1 MEYCDIKFLLNF
13 DEYEFSSLD
22 DVLKSSKSF
31 LNWKFDEN
39 FNAYNSDEEI
49 DYEITDV
56 SGLENKA
63 VENIKSSFFS
73 SAFYNVI
80 DIPLYKFLVLK
91 NNKKLTLLA
100 NISSLIFDYTSINDF
115 YQLFYKQNK
124 SHKYNDLNSYYSSIN
139 DYLNS
144 PDFDNDSHY
153 WQKQITDSSSYLK
166 FYKLNKSNYKSR
178 IITIP
183 EDSVISYTDS
193 HECSVFDF
201 YASIFSL
208 YLSYVDRLEGCF
220 IKTVNPRSKSGS
232 DIFDKNIILKIHT
245 DNEFSFDELLDEFNL
260 SFNNALSHT
269 KVNTDNYLDEDVYYS
284 VYDFSNFNE
293 NIEVYNGDGSALTLN
308 IYENSIKLVYNADL
322 FSDIYIEHMVKNIES
337 LINEV
342 LNSHDKPLSEIDVL
356 SDEEKTLLSDY
367 CRGMTADVNDE
378 DFFSVIFR
386 KHALNNPE
394 AMAVDDGDT
403 QISYGELEKSTNSIA
418 YDLKENYNIC
428 KGSRVALILPRNYHF
443 PQLAISLNKIGAA
456 FIPVDPIYPLKRIKH
471 MLEIAD
477 ADYIITTEEFKD
489 LYDFK
494 IDTICI
500 EELNDDDDV
509 DLKITCD
516 AEDLFFIAF
525 TSGTTGIP
533 KGVMI
538 KNSQYPGLCV
548 SFKNTFNFSYGDVSG
563 CYLSFSFI
571 ASCLV
576 YVTFFM
582 GGCCRIFN
590 EKEQKDSLA
599 LVKTLKETHMNNI
612 FLPPSVGIPIFENED
627 INLDYLVF
635 AGAKLNELTKKDT
648 HTQIINFYGTTE
660 IVFGVTKVYNLN
672 DIKPD
677 RVPIGR
683 PVSNTW
689 VYILDKN
696 NRQMP
701 IGVPGEICVSSKYI
715 SPGYVNDP
723 EMTKEVFVANPYST
737 CKDNEIMYR
746 TGDIGFYNFDG
757 EIEII
762 GREDDQLSVRG
773 FRIEYGE
780 ILNVIDNFDEI
791 TDVYID
797 VEKDNLIAYYTSED
811 DFDIEKLKEEL
822 KNELPYYMLPSL
834 FIKLDKIPLNLN
846 GKIDKSALKTVLNH
860 EDIEIADEILA
871 SVVDAFKE
879 VLNADYVLIDD
890 DFVSMGGN
898 SLSAMKLQLLL
909 KEKFAIH
916 FSSNELIA
924 LSTPQEIS
932 DNIKFNL
939 GVHTSYDEDKYSFDE
954 SCPLSE
960 SQLNVYLDENINSM
974 GTAYNNPFKIA
985 FKNRYSAGEIK
996 NALIKLFEAFPVLKA
1011 RVVNRDVLSLAFDAN
1026 PEIRKGSIKDMDSF
1040 VKAFDT
1046 DKTLSRFLIVEDNE
1060 SVILCADFHHLIF
1073 DGTSLNVLLDK
1084 FTSFLNGDEFN
1095 TDNGILRQTSFEESL
1110 DLIYMDNAQKFFDE
1124 MLADRD
1130 EVYELLPSKKTEKS
1144 ESEFIDTFDI
1154 DVESLKEFMQNHSL
1168 TYNQFFASVFAYTLS
1183 RFAGSEKVLFNLVED
1198 GRGHID
1204 LSESVGMFVKT
1215 LPVLMDCRNQ
1225 DTDSFFRYS
1234 SGLINSVMKY
1244 DLYPFRVLAKEYD
1257 LNSNIFFQYS
1267 HNLFSNVINND
1278 YNYNI
1283 SELDHDLVADLS
1295 FFIFNNDNRFTVR
1308 LLYSELY
1315 SESFVKHFVESFK
1328 LILHEITD
1336 VKELKDIN
1344 YTSED
1349 DIELLDLYNQT
1360 EHNLEYGDVLDAF
1373 NDNLAKNPNNK
1384 LISMEDRAYSY
1395 AESAYVANKIG
1406 EKLIEM
1412 GVNSDDCV
1420 AFITSRSEYY
1430 MFSVLGIL
1438 SAGGSCVPLDDNLP
1452 DERLEFILTD
1462 TDSKVVIVS
1471 DETYNSA
1478 KTLTEDKNILLNIS
1492 DIVNNEIGNLYHLP
1506 VIYGNLACV
1515 IYTSGTTGVP
1525 KGVKITRKA
1534 ILNSSQHLVSEFKF
1548 TSDDVY
1554 GLYAAIGFDGA
1565 MLDIVNSFYAGG
1577 RLSVI
1582 PADIRLDMNKLNEY
1596 IVKENITHTMLTT
1609 QVGRL
1614 FVQSI
1619 NDTTLKVLI
1628 LGGERLGE
1636 LQDSFSYHVIDAYGP
1651 TETFAYIASIKIED
1665 KLDSSSVGHINYNTK
1680 CYILDNE
1687 LRRMP
1692 VGAVGELYISG
1703 YQISEG
1709 YLNLEDENEKAFIDN
1724 PFDSEDYSKLY
1735 RSGDLVRLLPD
1746 GTLGIVGRR
1755 DSQVKIRGNRV
1766 ELSEVESVIREL
1778 DCIKDVTVQV
1788 VGNGQL
1794 AAYVVETGKTDNIEH
1809 HICDYVIH
1817 HKPEYMVPSFVI
1829 KLDSIPLNVNGKV
1842 DRRALPEVDLGSLH
1856 EDYVAPTTQTEKV
1869 IAEAF
1874 EKVFGQENIGIY
1886 DDFIKLGGDSLTAI
1900 RLLSL
1905 LKDYNVSAAD
1915 ILSLR
1920 TPHAIANNINDVSLD
1935 LDIYSLDEGCP
1946 LNESQL
1952 NVYLDIAS
1960 NDKSDSYLIPLFM
1973 DIASDYSIDSIINAL
1988 NEIINAHP
1996 ILGMC
2001 VSDEFDIPYLVKG
2014 SKPAITVES
2023 DVSDKHIN
2031 KFLLEHFDLHDCL
2044 CRFLVVENDS
2054 GFKLYAVFHH
2064 IIFDAMS
2071 EAIFK
2076 KDLQSILDGKT
2087 VDADKSFLKV
2097 SAFSQQIQKSG
2108 EFVEA
2113 EDFFNSMLADSD
2125 SVGTLLDSVVPDGPG
2140 YSTISLDVDNK
2151 LFHSFLDK
2159 YNVSENILFSSVFA
2173 YTLSRFVGSK
2183 KVMFNIVENG
2193 RDRFSN
2199 YESIGMFVNTLPL
2212 LVDCKNQD
2220 IGSFMKYMSSMVYG
2234 VMRHNY
2240 YPFRLLANKFD
2251 INADILF
2258 QFIPDWIRDTNNFDD
2273 ENDDLL
2279 NNFDDL
2285 IADLAFEIIQKGDNY
2300 ILGVLYSDRYSGD
2313 FIGRF
2318 IESYKLILHGILNA
2332 QKLGDINYISNED
2345 IKLLESL
2352 NQTEHNLEYGDVLDA
2367 FNDNLAKNPNNKLVS
2382 MEDRAYSYAES
2393 AYVANKIGEKLIEM
2407 GVNSDDC
2414 VAFITSRSEYYMFS
2428 VLGILSAGGSCV
2440 PLDDNLPDER
2450 LEFIL
2455 TDTDSKVVIVSDE
2468 TYNSAKTLTEDKNIL
2483 LNISDIVNN
2492 EIGNLYH
2499 LPVIYGNLACVIYTS
2514 GTTGVPKGVK
2524 ITRKAILNSS
2534 QHLVSEFKFTS
2545 DDVYGLYAAI
2555 GFDGA
2560 MLDIVNSFYAGGRLS
2575 VIPADIRL
2583 DMNKL
2588 NEYIVKENIT
2598 HTMLTTQVGRLFVQS
2613 INDTTLKVLILGGER
2628 LGELQDSFSYHVI
2641 DAYGPTETFAYI
2653 ASIKIEDKLDSSSVG
2668 HINYNTKCY
2677 ILDNELRR
2685 MPVGAV
2691 GELYISGYQ
2700 ISEGYLNLEDENEK
2714 AFIDNPFDSED
2725 YSKLYRSGDL
2735 VRLLP
2740 DGTLGIVGRR
2750 DSQVKIRGNRVEL
2763 SEVESVI
2770 RELDCIKDVTV
2781 QVVGNGQLA
2790 AYVVETGKTDNI
2802 EHHICDYVI
2811 HHKPEYMVPSF
2822 VIKLDSIPLN
2832 VNGKVDRRALPEV
2845 DLGSLH
2851 EDYVAPTTQTEK
2863 VIAEAFE
2870 KVFGQE
2876 NIGIYDD
2883 FIKLG
2888 GDSLTAIRLLSL
2900 LKDYNVSAADILS
2913 LRTPH
2918 AIANNINDVSLD
2930 LDIYSLDEGCPL
2942 NESQLN
2948 VYLDIASN
2956 DKSDSYLIPLFMDI
2970 ASDYSIDSIINALN
2984 EIINAHPIL
2993 GMCVSDEFDI
3003 PYLVKGSKPAITVES
3018 DVSDKHINKF
3028 LLEHFDL
3035 HDCLCRF
3042 LVVENDSG
3050 FKLFAVFHHIIFDAL
3065 SEAIFKKDLQSI
3077 LDGKTVDADKSF
3089 LKVSAFTQQI
3099 QKSDEF
3105 AEAEE
3110 FFNSMLA
3117 DSDSAG
3123 VLPDSVRSDG
3133 PGYCAMNLDTDYKSF
3148 NSFLDKYN
3156 VSENILFSSAF
3167 AYTLSRFAGDSKV
3180 LFNIVENG
3188 RDRFSNYDSIGMFV
3202 NTLPLLVECKNQDI
3216 RSFMEH
3222 VSHRVYDVMRYN
3234 YYPFRLLANKFDINS
3249 DILFQFIPDWI
3260 RDTGNSD
3267 EFDNEKNDLLNKF
3280 DDLIADLIVEIIQK
3294 EDNYILSVSYSHRY
3308 SGEFIGRFI
3317 KTYKLILHGILNAQK
3332 LSEISYITKE
3342 DAELLD
3348 SLNQTE
3354 HDLEYGNVLD
3364 AFNHNLVKNSRNNL
3378 VSYGDVSYSY
3388 GEGAFIACEIAE
3400 KLKALSVDS
3409 TDCIGFLLPRSE
3421 LYPFAVLG
3429 IMSMG
3434 AVYVPLDDAL
3444 PDESIQFMLDDC
3456 EIKAVLVSDSTYRRA
3471 EKLINTNTVLLNIS
3485 DIVKGEIKTLT
3496 SLPVKYNDL
3505 TCILYTSGT
3514 TGVPKGVKITRK
3526 SIVNVS
3532 QYYSDNYGLNNN
3544 DVFALFS
3551 AIGFDVSNF
3560 IIAAVLYSGS
3570 CLSVIPEDIR
3580 LNMVEMNNYFTTHG
3594 VTHAFLTTQIAKL
3607 FMESVS
3613 DISLDV
3619 LLVAGEKL
3627 GEVENPDNYEL
3638 IDAYGPTEA
3647 FAFMSSINNRN
3658 KINPSSVGHLNYNT
3672 KAYVLDGENRRVPF
3686 GAVGELCISGYQIA
3700 DGYLNREYETQKA
3713 FTENP
3718 FDDYPLLYRT
3728 GDMVRLLPD
3737 ASIGIVG
3744 RRDSQV
3750 KIRGN
3755 RVELSEVEA
3764 AIREID
3770 YIEDVTVHTI
3780 KNGDNNELVAYVV
3793 SDKTDNLKD
3802 SICDYVS
3809 THKPDYIVPSFVIKL
3824 DSIPLNINGKVDR
3837 RALPEVDV
3845 SSLGEEYVP
3854 PSTEIEKKI
3863 VNAFEVVFNQ
3873 KGIGLNDDF
3882 VRLGGDSI
3890 TAIRLITLLEKESI
3904 SCRATD
3910 ILNYKTPYI
3919 IAKNVEKITKKSY
3932 AATEGEVDLLP
3943 VQSYFFDQLNTND
3956 FSQKFILKSKTALDL
3971 KILQRAFD
3979 ELTNIH
3985 DMLRATYKYR
3995 NDSVVQEIL
4004 PLNTSVCQIKEYSTA
4019 SLDKGIEKIIKESEM
4034 SLDIENQLIKFSLV
4048 HCDSEDYI
4056 VIVIHHLIVD
4066 GVSWSILIDDLTYIY
4081 NQIKKDG
4088 EINLLRP
4095 YPYKN
4100 WVENVK
4106 DLIEDISEDEKQHWA
4121 KINGLLDDTLI
4132 KGKSKGFYFNA
4143 DALFNIDN
4151 QLMLKEEEYLALA
4164 ISRAYKKTYR
4174 EDIIFNRESYGRD
4187 ESLAEVGGTVGWFTS
4202 QFPVL
4207 VDVNNEYDTISLMSD
4222 VYSIKNA
4229 LNDVKHLGLNYGS
4242 LIYTTEELEYK
4253 HCPVTF
4259 NFLSTE
4265 FSYENELFVSVNKTE
4280 DSSDELQTVDLD
4292 SDSYGISLNVS
4303 RDGDSYTVGGDY
4315 ADGTYLS
4322 DKFEEFV
4329 DNIKYELR
4337 FIGTYESDAIVCA
4350 LSEPQLGIY
4359 LDEKVNEIG
4368 TAYSAAGI
4376 LECGKHSID
4385 EIKNAIHKLTD
4396 KHPVLLSRVVDGEV
4410 PLLYCDSYPS
4420 VDVVKSGD
4428 YSELIKSFDLNES
4441 LARFYI
4447 IEDNDSRF
4455 VFYDMHHI
4463 ICDATSRT
4471 IINKELTLAL
4481 NGELDD
4487 EVDLGFVHASRD
4499 SFDFKF
4505 DFSYDEAHE
4514 FYRGNLCDAD
4524 DVSELMND
4532 VDGSN
4537 NHIQLPIRDIRDNVE
4552 AFCREYG
4559 ITVSNLFN
4567 AVFAYTYSRFTGS
4580 EKVYY
4585 TFTEHGR
4592 HKDYTQDALGMY
4604 VRTIPVIID
4613 CKSRS
4618 VGEYLS
4624 YVSGLILDAMKYSV
4638 YPFRLLAH
4646 EFNLNKNVSFEYNAD
4661 LNDIDIGDEL
4671 VIKDSDIGLV
4681 SDFLCIVNDLA
4692 DGYVVSVQS
4701 CDKYSDDTVT
4711 RFLNSFKEILIQIL
4725 DKDNLSDINYT
4736 SESDLNILDSYNL
4749 TEHNLEYS
4757 DVLDAFNDNLAK
4769 YPDKTLVSF
4778 KDVSYTYAESAFIAY
4793 KLAERL
4799 IELGVTSNDCVSFM
4813 VERSELYMFSIL
4825 GILSMGGVYV
4835 PLDDKLPDE
4844 RIEFMINDTKSKVI
4858 IVSDGTYNRALNLA
4872 ENCLILNISDIVNG
4886 EIKQLNSLNNNYG
4899 DLACILYTSGSTGLP
4914 KGVKITRK
4922 SIINFID
4929 FHVHDLEILSDDV
4942 YGLFAS
4948 IGFDV
4953 AMAAMFSVIYS
4964 GACLDVIPEDV
4975 RLNIRELNNHF
4986 IEYGVTHTY
4995 ITTQIAK
5002 LFINQIE
5009 ETSLKVLVAG
5019 GEKLGDIDVFRH
5031 YRIVDAYGP
5040 TEACVYVISATT
5052 IDKIDSSS
5060 VGHVHANTKAYV
5072 LDSEFRRVPIGAVG
5086 ELYLSGSQ
5094 LAKGYLNRDEETV
5107 KSFMNNP
5114 FESNSEYCELYC
5126 TGDVARVLPD
5136 GTYGIVGR
5144 RDSQVKI
5151 RGNRVEL
5158 LEVESVIRNMDIIS
5172 DVTVQTVNN
5181 DGNKELVAYVVLSN
5195 QEFCGNIRDII
5206 CDYVNELKPEYM
5218 IPSYVVRLESIPLNV
5233 NGKVDK
5239 RRLPEVD
5246 LDSLRKDY
5254 VGPRNKKEKEI
5265 VRAFEKVFDFDKI
5278 SIYDDFIQLGG
5289 DSLTAVKLI
5298 QYIESN
5304 DVVTADILKLR
5315 TPEAIAKNMD
5325 DISFDLD
5332 IYSLESGCPLNASQI
5347 NVFADVTLFNKV
5359 DAYQISNYIKI
5370 AKSYSLEDI
5379 VDALD
5384 RLLYA
5389 HPILS
5394 MILSDE
5400 YEVDKKNSVSTRQ
5413 ALEDLLRI
5421 AKKVGINEITKLIKS
5436 FGLRNL
5442 DGLYN
5447 MLKISIRFFKGEYPY
5462 LIKGP
5467 KPPISIHS
5475 NFDRDIL
5482 IDFLSESLNFD
5493 SSLSKFMIMES
5504 DDSYYLF
5511 YMIHHIIFDATS
5523 QNVFKNNFWT
5533 LLDGGSV
5540 DLDDTFLRVSA
5551 FTHQIRKTEKFD
5563 EAKEFYESM
5572 LGDVGKAGHLPQDNS
5587 SKGYAISEYDMEFDK
5602 NALKSFLN
5610 NAEVSEN
5617 ILFTSVFSYALSKVV
5632 ENYKVS
5638 FIMVENGRD
5647 RFSENFI
5654 DMTSNV
5660 MPLLVDCS
5668 DQSVGSFM
5676 ENVSDIIY
5684 GSMKYSYYPLLMLYQ
5699 KYDIQIKIMFQFL
5712 PNWISEEIEDI
5723 EEISSSEIMDYV
5735 FGSYN
5740 DFLADLFVQVTQNG
5754 DDYKLLI
5761 INSKKYSDKM
5771 INDFKN
5777 IYMSILSDI
5786 INADM
5791 SSDLSK
5797 LKKS

>member
-1 MEYCDIKFLLNF
+1 M
-13 DEYEFSSLD
+13 
-22 DVLKSSKSF
+22 
-31 LNWKFDEN
+31 
-39 FNAYNSDEEI
+39 
-49 DYEITDV
+49 
-56 SGLENKA
+56 
-63 VENIKSSFFS
+63 
-73 SAFYNVI
+73 
-80 DIPLYKFLVLK
+80 
-91 NNKKLTLLA
+91 
-100 NISSLIFDYTSINDF
+100 
-115 YQLFYKQNK
+115 
-124 SHKYNDLNSYYSSIN
+124 
-139 DYLNS
+139 
-144 PDFDNDSHY
+144 
-153 WQKQITDSSSYLK
+153 
-166 FYKLNKSNYKSR
+166 
-178 IITIP
+178 
-183 EDSVISYTDS
+183 
-193 HECSVFDF
+193 
-201 YASIFSL
+201 
-208 YLSYVDRLEGCF
+208 
-220 IKTVNPRSKSGS
+220 
-232 DIFDKNIILKIHT
+232 
-245 DNEFSFDELLDEFNL
+245 
-260 SFNNALSHT
+260 
-269 KVNTDNYLDEDVYYS
+269 
-284 VYDFSNFNE
+284 
-293 NIEVYNGDGSALTLN
+293 
-308 IYENSIKLVYNADL
+308 
-322 FSDIYIEHMVKNIES
+322 
-337 LINEV
+337 
-342 LNSHDKPLSEIDVL
+342 
-356 SDEEKTLLSDY
+356 
-367 CRGMTADVNDE
+367 
-378 DFFSVIFR
+378 
-386 KHALNNPE
+386 
-394 AMAVDDGDT
+394 
-403 QISYGELEKSTNSIA
+403 
-418 YDLKENYNIC
+418 
-428 KGSRVALILPRNYHF
+428 
-443 PQLAISLNKIGAA
+443 
-456 FIPVDPIYPLKRIKH
+456 
-471 MLEIAD
+471 
-477 ADYIITTEEFKD
+477 
-489 LYDFK
+489 
-494 IDTICI
+494 
-500 EELNDDDDV
+500 
-509 DLKITCD
+509 
-516 AEDLFFIAF
+516 
-525 TSGTTGIP
+525 
-533 KGVMI
+533 
-538 KNSQYPGLCV
+538 
-548 SFKNTFNFSYGDVSG
+548 
-563 CYLSFSFI
+563 
-571 ASCLV
+571 
-576 YVTFFM
+576 
-582 GGCCRIFN
+582 
-590 EKEQKDSLA
+590 
-599 LVKTLKETHMNNI
+599 
-612 FLPPSVGIPIFENED
+612 
-627 INLDYLVF
+627 
-635 AGAKLNELTKKDT
+635 
-648 HTQIINFYGTTE
+648 
-660 IVFGVTKVYNLN
+660 
-672 DIKPD
+672 
-677 RVPIGR
+677 
-683 PVSNTW
+683 
-689 VYILDKN
+689 
-696 NRQMP
+696 
-701 IGVPGEICVSSKYI
+701 
-715 SPGYVNDP
+715 
-723 EMTKEVFVANPYST
+723 
-737 CKDNEIMYR
+737 
-746 TGDIGFYNFDG
+746 
-757 EIEII
+757 
-762 GREDDQLSVRG
+762 
-773 FRIEYGE
+773 
-780 ILNVIDNFDEI
+780 
-791 TDVYID
+791 
-797 VEKDNLIAYYTSED
+797 
-811 DFDIEKLKEEL
+811 
-822 KNELPYYMLPSL
+822 
-834 FIKLDKIPLNLN
+834 
-846 GKIDKSALKTVLNH
+846 
-860 EDIEIADEILA
+860 
-871 SVVDAFKE
+871 
-879 VLNADYVLIDD
+879 
-890 DFVSMGGN
+890 
-898 SLSAMKLQLLL
+898 
-909 KEKFAIH
+909 
-916 FSSNELIA
+916 
-924 LSTPQEIS
+924 
-932 DNIKFNL
+932 
-939 GVHTSYDEDKYSFDE
+939 
-954 SCPLSE
+954 
-960 SQLNVYLDENINSM
+960 
-974 GTAYNNPFKIA
+974 
-985 FKNRYSAGEIK
+985 
-996 NALIKLFEAFPVLKA
+996 
-1011 RVVNRDVLSLAFDAN
+1011 
-1026 PEIRKGSIKDMDSF
+1026 
-1040 VKAFDT
+1040 
-1046 DKTLSRFLIVEDNE
+1046 
-1060 SVILCADFHHLIF
+1060 
-1073 DGTSLNVLLDK
+1073 
-1084 FTSFLNGDEFN
+1084 
-1095 TDNGILRQTSFEESL
+1095 
-1110 DLIYMDNAQKFFDE
+1110 
-1124 MLADRD
+1124 
-1130 EVYELLPSKKTEKS
+1130 
-1144 ESEFIDTFDI
+1144 
-1154 DVESLKEFMQNHSL
+1154 
-1168 TYNQFFASVFAYTLS
+1168 
-1183 RFAGSEKVLFNLVED
+1183 
-1198 GRGHID
+1198 
-1204 LSESVGMFVKT
+1204 
-1215 LPVLMDCRNQ
+1215 
-1225 DTDSFFRYS
+1225 
-1234 SGLINSVMKY
+1234 
-1244 DLYPFRVLAKEYD
+1244 
-1257 LNSNIFFQYS
+1257 
-1267 HNLFSNVINND
+1267 
-1278 YNYNI
+1278 
-1283 SELDHDLVADLS
+1283 
-1295 FFIFNNDNRFTVR
+1295 
-1308 LLYSELY
+1308 
-1315 SESFVKHFVESFK
+1315 
-1328 LILHEITD
+1328 
-1336 VKELKDIN
+1336 
-1344 YTSED
+1344 
-1349 DIELLDLYNQT
+1349 
-1360 EHNLEYGDVLDAF
+1360 
-1373 NDNLAKNPNNK
+1373 
-1384 LISMEDRAYSY
+1384 
-1395 AESAYVANKIG
+1395 
-1406 EKLIEM
+1406 
-1412 GVNSDDCV
+1412 
-1420 AFITSRSEYY
+1420 
-1430 MFSVLGIL
+1430 
-1438 SAGGSCVPLDDNLP
+1438 
-1452 DERLEFILTD
+1452 
-1462 TDSKVVIVS
+1462 
-1471 DETYNSA
+1471 
-1478 KTLTEDKNILLNIS
+1478 
-1492 DIVNNEIGNLYHLP
+1492 
-1506 VIYGNLACV
+1506 
-1515 IYTSGTTGVP
+1515 
-1525 KGVKITRKA
+1525 
-1534 ILNSSQHLVSEFKF
+1534 
-1548 TSDDVY
+1548 
-1554 GLYAAIGFDGA
+1554 
-1565 MLDIVNSFYAGG
+1565 
-1577 RLSVI
+1577 
-1582 PADIRLDMNKLNEY
+1582 
-1596 IVKENITHTMLTT
+1596 
-1609 QVGRL
+1609 
-1614 FVQSI
+1614 
-1619 NDTTLKVLI
+1619 
-1628 LGGERLGE
+1628 
-1636 LQDSFSYHVIDAYGP
+1636 
-1651 TETFAYIASIKIED
+1651 
-1665 KLDSSSVGHINYNTK
+1665 
-1680 CYILDNE
+1680 
-1687 LRRMP
+1687 
-1692 VGAVGELYISG
+1692 
-1703 YQISEG
+1703 
-1709 YLNLEDENEKAFIDN
+1709 
-1724 PFDSEDYSKLY
+1724 
-1735 RSGDLVRLLPD
+1735 
-1746 GTLGIVGRR
+1746 
-1755 DSQVKIRGNRV
+1755 
-1766 ELSEVESVIREL
+1766 
-1778 DCIKDVTVQV
+1778 
-1788 VGNGQL
+1788 
-1794 AAYVVETGKTDNIEH
+1794 
-1809 HICDYVIH
+1809 
-1817 HKPEYMVPSFVI
+1817 
-1829 KLDSIPLNVNGKV
+1829 
-1842 DRRALPEVDLGSLH
+1842 
-1856 EDYVAPTTQTEKV
+1856 
-1869 IAEAF
+1869 
-1874 EKVFGQENIGIY
+1874 FGQENIGIY

-1900 RLLSL
+1900 RLVSL
-1905 LKDYNVSAAD
+1905 LKDYNISAAD

-1935 LDIYSLDEGCP
+1935 LDIYSLDSGCP

-1952 NVYLDIAS
+1952 NVYLDIVA
-1960 NDKSDSYLIPLFM
+1960 NDKSDSYMIPLVM
-1973 DIASDYSIDSIINAL
+1973 DIAGDYTADAVINAL
-1988 NEIINAHP
+1988 NEMMDAHP
-1996 ILGMC
+1996 VLGMC

-2023 DVSDKHIN
+2023 DVSDEHIN
-2031 KFLLEHFDLHDCL
+2031 KFLL
-2044 CRFLVVENDS
+2044 
-2054 GFKLYAVFHH
+2054 
-2064 IIFDAMS
+2064 
-2071 EAIFK
+2071 
-2076 KDLQSILDGKT
+2076 
-2087 VDADKSFLKV
+2087 
-2097 SAFSQQIQKSG
+2097 
-2108 EFVEA
+2108 
-2113 EDFFNSMLADSD
+2113 
-2125 SVGTLLDSVVPDGPG
+2125 
-2140 YSTISLDVDNK
+2140 
-2151 LFHSFLDK
+2151 
-2159 YNVSENILFSSVFA
+2159 
-2173 YTLSRFVGSK
+2173 
-2183 KVMFNIVENG
+2183 
-2193 RDRFSN
+2193 
-2199 YESIGMFVNTLPL
+2199 
-2212 LVDCKNQD
+2212 
-2220 IGSFMKYMSSMVYG
+2220 
-2234 VMRHNY
+2234 
-2240 YPFRLLANKFD
+2240 
-2251 INADILF
+2251 
-2258 QFIPDWIRDTNNFDD
+2258 
-2273 ENDDLL
+2273 
-2279 NNFDDL
+2279 
-2285 IADLAFEIIQKGDNY
+2285 
-2300 ILGVLYSDRYSGD
+2300 
-2313 FIGRF
+2313 
-2318 IESYKLILHGILNA
+2318 
-2332 QKLGDINYISNED
+2332 
-2345 IKLLESL
+2345 
-2352 NQTEHNLEYGDVLDA
+2352 
-2367 FNDNLAKNPNNKLVS
+2367 
-2382 MEDRAYSYAES
+2382 
-2393 AYVANKIGEKLIEM
+2393 
-2407 GVNSDDC
+2407 
-2414 VAFITSRSEYYMFS
+2414 
-2428 VLGILSAGGSCV
+2428 
-2440 PLDDNLPDER
+2440 
-2450 LEFIL
+2450 
-2455 TDTDSKVVIVSDE
+2455 
-2468 TYNSAKTLTEDKNIL
+2468 
-2483 LNISDIVNN
+2483 
-2492 EIGNLYH
+2492 
-2499 LPVIYGNLACVIYTS
+2499 
-2514 GTTGVPKGVK
+2514 
-2524 ITRKAILNSS
+2524 
-2534 QHLVSEFKFTS
+2534 
-2545 DDVYGLYAAI
+2545 
-2555 GFDGA
+2555 
-2560 MLDIVNSFYAGGRLS
+2560 
-2575 VIPADIRL
+2575 
-2583 DMNKL
+2583 
-2588 NEYIVKENIT
+2588 
-2598 HTMLTTQVGRLFVQS
+2598 
-2613 INDTTLKVLILGGER
+2613 
-2628 LGELQDSFSYHVI
+2628 
-2641 DAYGPTETFAYI
+2641 
-2653 ASIKIEDKLDSSSVG
+2653 
-2668 HINYNTKCY
+2668 
-2677 ILDNELRR
+2677 
-2685 MPVGAV
+2685 
-2691 GELYISGYQ
+2691 
-2700 ISEGYLNLEDENEK
+2700 
-2714 AFIDNPFDSED
+2714 
-2725 YSKLYRSGDL
+2725 
-2735 VRLLP
+2735 
-2740 DGTLGIVGRR
+2740 
-2750 DSQVKIRGNRVEL
+2750 
-2763 SEVESVI
+2763 
-2770 RELDCIKDVTV
+2770 
-2781 QVVGNGQLA
+2781 
-2790 AYVVETGKTDNI
+2790 
-2802 EHHICDYVI
+2802 
-2811 HHKPEYMVPSF
+2811 KP
-2822 VIKLDSIPLN
+2822 
-2832 VNGKVDRRALPEV
+2832 
-2845 DLGSLH
+2845 
-2851 EDYVAPTTQTEK
+2851 
-2863 VIAEAFE
+2863 
-2870 KVFGQE
+2870 
-2876 NIGIYDD
+2876 
-2883 FIKLG
+2883 
-2888 GDSLTAIRLLSL
+2888 
-2900 LKDYNVSAADILS
+2900 
-2913 LRTPH
+2913 
-2918 AIANNINDVSLD
+2918 
-2930 LDIYSLDEGCPL
+2930 
-2942 NESQLN
+2942 
-2948 VYLDIASN
+2948 
-2956 DKSDSYLIPLFMDI
+2956 
-2970 ASDYSIDSIINALN
+2970 
-2984 EIINAHPIL
+2984 
-2993 GMCVSDEFDI
+2993 
-3003 PYLVKGSKPAITVES
+3003 
-3018 DVSDKHINKF
+3018 
-3028 LLEHFDL
+3028 FDL

>member
-1 MEYCDIKFLLNF
+1 MIHITGRSRLL
-13 DEYEFSSLD
+13 
-22 DVLKSSKSF
+22 
-31 LNWKFDEN
+31 
-39 FNAYNSDEEI
+39 I
-49 DYEITDV
+49 Q
-56 SGLENKA
+56 A
-63 VENIKSSFFS
+63 VI
-73 SAFYNVI
+73 
-80 DIPLYKFLVLK
+80 L
-91 NNKKLTLLA
+91 
-100 NISSLIFDYTSINDF
+100 
-115 YQLFYKQNK
+115 
-124 SHKYNDLNSYYSSIN
+124 
-139 DYLNS
+139 
-144 PDFDNDSHY
+144 
-153 WQKQITDSSSYLK
+153 
-166 FYKLNKSNYKSR
+166 NYKSR

-208 YLSYVDRLEGCF
+208 YLSYVDRVEGCF

-269 KVNTDNYLDEDVYYS
+269 KVNADNYLDEDVYYS

-386 KHALNNPE
+386 KHALNNPKT
-394 AMAVDDGDT
+394 MAVDDGNT

-443 PQLAISLNKIGAA
+443 PELAISLNKIGAA

-599 LVKTLKETHMNNI
+599 LVKTIKETHMNNI

-648 HTQIINFYGTTE
+648 RTQIINFYGTTE

-696 NRQMP
+696 SRQMP

-723 EMTKEVFVANPYST
+723 ELTKEVFVANPYST

-871 SVVDAFKE
+871 CVVDAFKE
-879 VLNADYVLIDD
+879 VLNADSVLIDD
-890 DFVSMGGN
+890 DFVSLGGN

-924 LSTPQEIS
+924 LSTPQNIS

-939 GVHTSYDEDKYSFDE
+939 GVYSSFDEDKYSFDE

-960 SQLNVYLDENINSM
+960 SQLNVYLDEKINAM
-974 GTAYNNPFKIA
+974 GTAYNNPFKIT
-985 FKNRYSAGEIK
+985 FKDRYSAGEIK

-1011 RVVNRDVLSLAFDAN
+1011 RVVNEDDLSLVFDAD
-1026 PEIRKGSIKDMDSF
+1026 PEIREGSVKDIDSF
-1040 VKAFDT
+1040 VKAFET
-1046 DKTLSRFLIVEDNE
+1046 DKTLSRFLIVENNA
-1060 SVILCADFHHLIF
+1060 SAILCADFHHLIF

-1384 LISMEDRAYSY
+1384 LVSMEDRAYSY

-1438 SAGGSCVPLDDNLP
+1438 CAGGACVPLDDALP

-1462 TDSKVVIVS
+1462 TNSKVVIVS
-1471 DETYNSA
+1471 DETYNRA

-1492 DIVNNEIGNLYHLP
+1492 DIVNDEIGNLYHLP

-1534 ILNSSQHLVSEFKF
+1534 ILNSCQHLVSEFKF

-1554 GLYAAIGFDGA
+1554 GLYTAIGFDGA

-1628 LGGERLGE
+1628 LGGETLGE
-1636 LQDSFSYHVIDAYGP
+1636 LQESCSYQVIDAYGP

-1724 PFDSEDYSKLY
+1724 PFDRGDYSKLY

-1794 AAYVVETGKTDNIEH
+1794 AAYVVETGKTENIEH

-1900 RLLSL
+1900 RLVSF

-1920 TPHAIANNINDVSLD
+1920 TPHAIANNINDVSFD
-1935 LDIYSLDEGCP
+1935 LDIYSLDSGCP

-1952 NVYLDIAS
+1952 NVYLDIVA
-1960 NDKSDSYLIPLFM
+1960 NDKTDSYMIPLVM
-1973 DIASDYSIDSIINAL
+1973 DIAGDYTVDAVINAL
-1988 NEIINAHP
+1988 NEMMDAHP
-1996 ILGMC
+1996 VLGMC

-2014 SKPAITVES
+2014 SKPDITVES
-2023 DVSDKHIN
+2023 DASDEHIN
-2031 KFLLEHFDLHDCL
+2031 KFLLKPFDLHDCM
-2044 CRFLVVENDS
+2044 CRFS
-2054 GFKLYAVFHH
+2054 
-2064 IIFDAMS
+2064 
-2071 EAIFK
+2071 
-2076 KDLQSILDGKT
+2076 
-2087 VDADKSFLKV
+2087 
-2097 SAFSQQIQKSG
+2097 
-2108 EFVEA
+2108 
-2113 EDFFNSMLADSD
+2113 
-2125 SVGTLLDSVVPDGPG
+2125 
-2140 YSTISLDVDNK
+2140 
-2151 LFHSFLDK
+2151 
-2159 YNVSENILFSSVFA
+2159 
-2173 YTLSRFVGSK
+2173 
-2183 KVMFNIVENG
+2183 
-2193 RDRFSN
+2193 
-2199 YESIGMFVNTLPL
+2199 
-2212 LVDCKNQD
+2212 
-2220 IGSFMKYMSSMVYG
+2220 
-2234 VMRHNY
+2234 
-2240 YPFRLLANKFD
+2240 
-2251 INADILF
+2251 
-2258 QFIPDWIRDTNNFDD
+2258 
-2273 ENDDLL
+2273 
-2279 NNFDDL
+2279 
-2285 IADLAFEIIQKGDNY
+2285 
-2300 ILGVLYSDRYSGD
+2300 
-2313 FIGRF
+2313 
-2318 IESYKLILHGILNA
+2318 
-2332 QKLGDINYISNED
+2332 
-2345 IKLLESL
+2345 
-2352 NQTEHNLEYGDVLDA
+2352 
-2367 FNDNLAKNPNNKLVS
+2367 
-2382 MEDRAYSYAES
+2382 
-2393 AYVANKIGEKLIEM
+2393 
-2407 GVNSDDC
+2407 
-2414 VAFITSRSEYYMFS
+2414 
-2428 VLGILSAGGSCV
+2428 
-2440 PLDDNLPDER
+2440 
-2450 LEFIL
+2450 
-2455 TDTDSKVVIVSDE
+2455 
-2468 TYNSAKTLTEDKNIL
+2468 
-2483 LNISDIVNN
+2483 
-2492 EIGNLYH
+2492 
-2499 LPVIYGNLACVIYTS
+2499 
-2514 GTTGVPKGVK
+2514 
-2524 ITRKAILNSS
+2524 
-2534 QHLVSEFKFTS
+2534 
-2545 DDVYGLYAAI
+2545 
-2555 GFDGA
+2555 
-2560 MLDIVNSFYAGGRLS
+2560 
-2575 VIPADIRL
+2575 
-2583 DMNKL
+2583 
-2588 NEYIVKENIT
+2588 
-2598 HTMLTTQVGRLFVQS
+2598 
-2613 INDTTLKVLILGGER
+2613 
-2628 LGELQDSFSYHVI
+2628 
-2641 DAYGPTETFAYI
+2641 
-2653 ASIKIEDKLDSSSVG
+2653 
-2668 HINYNTKCY
+2668 
-2677 ILDNELRR
+2677 
-2685 MPVGAV
+2685 
-2691 GELYISGYQ
+2691 
-2700 ISEGYLNLEDENEK
+2700 
-2714 AFIDNPFDSED
+2714 
-2725 YSKLYRSGDL
+2725 
-2735 VRLLP
+2735 
-2740 DGTLGIVGRR
+2740 
-2750 DSQVKIRGNRVEL
+2750 
-2763 SEVESVI
+2763 
-2770 RELDCIKDVTV
+2770 
-2781 QVVGNGQLA
+2781 
-2790 AYVVETGKTDNI
+2790 
-2802 EHHICDYVI
+2802 
-2811 HHKPEYMVPSF
+2811 
-2822 VIKLDSIPLN
+2822 
-2832 VNGKVDRRALPEV
+2832 
-2845 DLGSLH
+2845 
-2851 EDYVAPTTQTEK
+2851 
-2863 VIAEAFE
+2863 
-2870 KVFGQE
+2870 
-2876 NIGIYDD
+2876 
-2883 FIKLG
+2883 
-2888 GDSLTAIRLLSL
+2888 
-2900 LKDYNVSAADILS
+2900 
-2913 LRTPH
+2913 
-2918 AIANNINDVSLD
+2918 
-2930 LDIYSLDEGCPL
+2930 
-2942 NESQLN
+2942 
-2948 VYLDIASN
+2948 
-2956 DKSDSYLIPLFMDI
+2956 
-2970 ASDYSIDSIINALN
+2970 
-2984 EIINAHPIL
+2984 
-2993 GMCVSDEFDI
+2993 
-3003 PYLVKGSKPAITVES
+3003 
-3018 DVSDKHINKF
+3018 
-3028 LLEHFDL
+3028 
-3035 HDCLCRF
+3035 
-3042 LVVENDSG
+3042 VVENDSG

-3065 SEAIFKKDLQSI
+3065 SDTIFKKDLQSI

-3260 RDTGNSD
+3260 RDGDKSD
-3267 EFDNEKNDLLNKF
+3267 EFSDEKNDLLNKF

-3364 AFNHNLVKNSRNNL
+3364 AFNHNLVKNSHNNL

-3400 KLKALSVDS
+3400 KLKALGVDS

-3444 PDESIQFMLDDC
+3444 PDERIQFMLDDC

-3580 LNMVEMNNYFTTHG
+3580 LNMVEMNNYFTTQG

-4428 YSELIKSFDLNES
+4428 YSKLIKPFDLNES

-4524 DVSELMND
+4524 DVSALMND

-4778 KDVSYTYAESAFIAY
+4778 KDVSYTYAESAFIAD

-5254 VGPRNKKEKEI
+5254 VGPRNEKEKEI
-5265 VRAFEKVFDFDKI
+5265 VRAFEKVFDLDKI

-5304 DVVTADILKLR
+5304 DVITADILKLR

-5400 YEVDKKNSVSTRQ
+5400 YEVDKENSVSTRQ

-5523 QNVFKNNFWT
+5523 RNVFKNNFWT

-5632 ENYKVS
+5632 ENDKVS

-5660 MPLLVDCS
+5660 IPLLVDCK
-5668 DQSVGSFM
+5668 DQSIASFM

-5740 DFLADLFVQVTQNG
+5740 DYLADLFVQVTQNG

-5771 INDFKN
+5771 INDFKD